1 MKVIKTNAV
10 IICSLL
16 MILGVVLHI
25 YSAPSN
31 IQAKTLELK
40 SYCRARG
47 YNTDYGLLVD
57 YSRHSFQQRLYIVDM
72 NTGDILMRS
81 LCGHGRGGQ
90 SNLFKGDFSNV
101 PGSYCSSL
109 GHYKVGR
116 ERKMQSYPIDAFEL
130 DGLDMTNSNARARA
144 ILIHPSIGPRSLGC
158 ITLPFLSYKRLS
170 KKLHSQ
176 CGSVI
181 VWAYQ

>member
-109 GHYKVGR
+109 GHYNVGR

-144 ILIHPSIGPRSLGC
+144 ILIHPSIGPRSLRC
-158 ITLPFLSYKRLS
+158 ITLPFLNYKRLS
-170 KKLHSQ
+170 KTLHSQ
-176 CGSVI
+176 CGNVI